1 MTSEVILRARVHVL
15 PEELDSDIS
24 ATLFASLQD
33 RKQEF
38 NSRENGSVIEILKV
52 LEYTNQV
59 PSSGIVVFVVTFS
72 ATAFLPEKGKELDAT
87 VERVI
92 SVGIVCCFFGVRI
105 WIHGEELPGY
115 CWDGNTFCSD
125 NGPVRAGDTMRV
137 QISTIRYEKKVFS
150 CIGSLVAEARV
161 LQLKE

>member
-1 MTSEVILRARVHVL
+1 MTSEVILVARVHVL
-15 PEELDSDIS
+15 PEELDNNISD
-24 ATLFASLQD
+24 TLFASLQE

-59 PSSGIVVFVVTFS
+59 PSSGIVVFLVTFS

-105 WIHGEELPGY
+105 WIHGEELLGY
-115 CWDGNTFCSD
+115 HWDDNTFCGS
-125 NGPVRAGDTMRV
+125 NGRVCVGDTMRV
-137 QISTIRYEKKVFS
+137 QISTIRYEKKIFS
-150 CIGSLVAEARV
+150 CIGSLVPEPGV